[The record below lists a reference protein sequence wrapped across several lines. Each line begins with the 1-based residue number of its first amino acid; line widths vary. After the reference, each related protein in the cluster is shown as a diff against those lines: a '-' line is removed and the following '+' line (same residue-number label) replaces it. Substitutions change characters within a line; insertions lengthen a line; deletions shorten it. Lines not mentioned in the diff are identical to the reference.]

1 MTKAEAIQKLSEA
14 FFAIEALINSIPQEQ
29 FFQKPAN
36 GKWSVAENVEH
47 LFLSVQPLVG
57 LFGKKEMMLANW
69 GRSEHASKTFD
80 ELTEIYLE
88 RLSKL
93 PSGVAFGPVAP
104 VTVAGTKEEVTGNL
118 QAIHKKFTERTDA
131 LTEEELDSYQVP
143 HPLLGLLTCRE
154 FVYFTAYHTQHHQKA
169 ILNIIA

>member
-1 MTKAEAIQKLSEA
+1 MTKVEVIQKLSEVFA
-14 FFAIEALINSIPQEQ
+14 AIETTVDSIPQEQ

-47 LFLSVQPLVG
+47 LFLSTKPLVG
-57 LFGKKEMMLANW
+57 LFGKKDLMLANW
-69 GRSEHASKTFD
+69 GKSEHTSRTFN
-80 ELTEIYLE
+80 ELTEAYLE

-104 VTVAGTKEEVTGNL
+104 ITVAGTKEEVTGNL
-118 QAIHKKFTERTDA
+118 HAIHKKFIERTEA

-143 HPLLGLLTCRE
+143 HPLLGLLNCRE
-154 FVYFTAYHTQHHQKA
+154 FVYFTVYHTTHHHKA
-169 ILNIIA
+169 ILNLFS